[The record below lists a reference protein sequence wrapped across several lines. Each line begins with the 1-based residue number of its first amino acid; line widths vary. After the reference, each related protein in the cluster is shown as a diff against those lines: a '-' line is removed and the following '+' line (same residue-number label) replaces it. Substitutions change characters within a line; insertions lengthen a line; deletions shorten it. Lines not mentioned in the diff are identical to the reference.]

1 MTSTVLQFPTAVV
14 KQDRMKEELT
24 ELSEQLEETY
34 QLLDQLHQG
43 LHVLEKDSDEKEQY
57 YDVKLKQYIDE
68 VGIENI
74 PTILLSYS
82 SNVLCKAD
90 ADDEITCEWL
100 GDDEDA

>member
-82 SNVLCKAD
+82 SHVLCKAN